1 MDLRV
6 DLRLNGERRIVGIM
20 KGYDQFMNIVLDEAI
35 EIRAHRPGPQV
46 KDEEQKEGIAQTAP
60 TTGTVAENDVQKRK
74 LGTIVIR
81 GSSIVLW
88 ENIDKVQ

>member
-1 MDLRV
+1 
-6 DLRLNGERRIVGIM
+6 
-20 KGYDQFMNIVLDEAI
+20 MNIVLDEAI
-35 EIRAHRPGPQV
+35 EIKQGR
-46 KDEEQKEGIAQTAP
+46 QTEK
-60 TTGTVAENDVQKRK
+60 GEVEKRT

>member
-6 DLRLNGERRIVGIM
+6 DLRLNGERRVAGIM
-20 KGYDQFMNIVLDEAI
+20 NGYDQFMNVVLDEAI
-35 EIRAHRPGPQV
+35 EIRQGNKV
-46 KDEEQKEGIAQTAP
+46 E
-60 TTGTVAENDVQKRK
+60 KRN

-81 GSSIVLW
+81 GQSIVLW

>member
-6 DLRLNGERRIVGIM
+6 DLRLNGERRVAGIM
-20 KGYDQFMNIVLDEAI
+20 KGYDQFMNVVLDDAI
-35 EIRAHRPGPQV
+35 EIRQGNKV
-46 KDEEQKEGIAQTAP
+46 E
-60 TTGTVAENDVQKRK
+60 KRN

-81 GSSIVLW
+81 GQSIVLW

>member
-6 DLRLNGERRIVGIM
+6 DLRLNGERRVAGIM
-20 KGYDQFMNIVLDEAI
+20 KGYDQFVNVVLDEAI
-35 EIRAHRPGPQV
+35 EIRQGNKV
-46 KDEEQKEGIAQTAP
+46 E
-60 TTGTVAENDVQKRK
+60 KRN

-81 GSSIVLW
+81 GQSIVLW

>member
-6 DLRLNGERRIVGIM
+6 DLKLNGERRVVGIM

-35 EIRAHRPGPQV
+35 EIKQGKQSSAVNP
-46 KDEEQKEGIAQTAP
+46 E
-60 TTGTVAENDVQKRK
+60 KRN

>member
-1 MDLRV
+1 MIIVIIIKMASKQGYGADLRKFMDLRV
-6 DLRLNGERRIVGIM
+6 DLRLNGERRVAGIM

-35 EIRAHRPGPQV
+35 EIKQKGSSQ
-46 KDEEQKEGIAQTAP
+46 KDVE
-60 TTGTVAENDVQKRK
+60 KRN

-81 GSSIVLW
+81 GSSVVLW

>member
-6 DLRLNGERRIVGIM
+6 DLRLNGERRVAGIM
-20 KGYDQFMNIVLDEAI
+20 KGYDQFMNVVLDEAI
-35 EIRAHRPGPQV
+35 EI
-46 KDEEQKEGIAQTAP
+46 KQKGTAQ
-60 TTGTVAENDVQKRK
+60 AEKRT

>member
-6 DLRLNGERRIVGIM
+6 DLKLNGERRVVGIM

-35 EIRAHRPGPQV
+35 EIKGKNNSNANEQQV
-46 KDEEQKEGIAQTAP
+46 D
-60 TTGTVAENDVQKRK
+60 KRT